1 MTINQ
6 LKISETQMTDTPDST
21 IIQKQGKQT
30 FVMQLFFNHN
40 ATETFEDKFL
50 RVILAE
56 ERKSQLQN
64 EGV

>member
-6 LKISETQMTDTPDST
+6 LKISEMQMTNTPDST

>member
-1 MTINQ
+1 M
-6 LKISETQMTDTPDST
+6 QMTNTPDST

>member
-6 LKISETQMTDTPDST
+6 LQTPQMQMTDTPDST
-21 IIQKQGKQT
+21 IIQTQGKQT

-40 ATETFEDKFL
+40 ATETFEDKLL

-64 EGV
+64 EGA